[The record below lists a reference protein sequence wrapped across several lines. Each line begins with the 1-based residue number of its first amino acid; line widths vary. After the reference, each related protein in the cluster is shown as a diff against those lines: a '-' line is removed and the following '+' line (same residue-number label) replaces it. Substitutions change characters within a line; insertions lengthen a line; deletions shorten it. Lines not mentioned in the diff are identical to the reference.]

1 MRECCSVLM
10 ACNAPVAGLY
20 ATAEL
25 AAAAWNQVAAA
36 DGVPPEMLNQL
47 GGGAAGGAQPPAA
60 GVAAGDEDDGMEEE
74 DDDDDE
80 PVNATAVL

>member
-10 ACNAPVAGLY
+10 ACNPPVAGLY

-47 GGGAAGGAQPPAA
+47 GGAAGGGAQPPAA
-60 GVAAGDEDDGMEEE
+60 GDIDDDGMDDD

-80 PVNATAVL
+80 PVAATAVL